1 MQIEASQVIWMTD
14 DDVTNFNQLRISHQG
29 WVTEQKANV
38 IPSELSYHIG

>member
-29 WVTEQKANV
+29 WVAERKANV